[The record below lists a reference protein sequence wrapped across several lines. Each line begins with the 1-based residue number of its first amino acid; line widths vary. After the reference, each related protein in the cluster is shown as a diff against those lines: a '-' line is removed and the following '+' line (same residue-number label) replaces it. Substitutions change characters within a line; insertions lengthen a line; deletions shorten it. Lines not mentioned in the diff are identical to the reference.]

1 MKLIIQI
8 PCYNEEGTLPATL
21 RDLPRTL
28 PGVDAIEYLVVD
40 DGSTDCT
47 VDVARELGVHHI
59 LRHRKNRGLAA
70 AFVTG
75 IEAALI
81 AGADLIVNTDGDN
94 QYCGTDVGT
103 LVRPILEGRADIVVG
118 DRGVA
123 ALQHFSPLKRALQRL
138 GSWVVQRAAGIPIP
152 DATSGFRA
160 FTREAALRL
169 TVLSDYTYTLEM
181 LIQAGARRMTVT
193 FVPVRTNPQT
203 RNSRLIRNVPS
214 FLTYSGIAILRFYTM
229 YRPLRVFMTTGVV
242 LISVALA
249 LGIRFRLF
257 SASGRG
263 AGHVQS
269 LILAAILS
277 IIAIQIGLIGLIADL
292 VSMNRKMMEET
303 LYWVRRAELQ
313 KGNSGAPGK
322 TELPG
327 LENVLPPGS
336 PGSLP

>member
-1 MKLIIQI
+1 VKLIIQI
-8 PCYNEEGTLPATL
+8 PCHNEEGTLPATL

-47 VDVARELGVHHI
+47 VEVARELGVHHI

-94 QYCGTDVGT
+94 QYCGADVGT

-123 ALQHFSPLKRALQRL
+123 ALQHFSPLKRTLQRL

-160 FTREAALRL
+160 FTREAALHL

-214 FLTYSGIAILRFYTM
+214 FLTYSAIAILRFYTM

-249 LGIRFRLF
+249 LGIRFLLF
-257 SASGRG
+257 YASGRG

-303 LYWVRRAELQ
+303 LYWMRRAELQ
-313 KGNSGAPGK
+313 KGSGGAPGK

-327 LENVLPPGS
+327 LDNVLPPGS
-336 PGSLP
+336 PGSSL